1 QSFDLG
7 DKSISHKSIKDN
19 DIDVMEQLDLFTTN
33 EDKSGSFLSE
43 EAIKDHRII
52 GQIFAAYWLVEYE
65 KELYI
70 IDQHAA
76 HEKVLYERIIDTAKN
91 FDSSKN
97 SYSSQMLMPP
107 IVLTLSLREQE
118 AIKANKDILEQLGY
132 EIEHFGGNEFSVRAV
147 PADLYDLSDKD
158 LLLDFVDQ
166 LTDEITTRQL
176 KPELLLEKTAS
187 MACKAAVKANHT
199 FSTEEAH
206 ALIMELLSLDNPY
219 HCPHGR
225 PVIIAISQ
233 YDLEKKFKRVL

>member
-1 QSFDLG
+1 
-7 DKSISHKSIKDN
+7 
-19 DIDVMEQLDLFTTN
+19 MRR
-33 EDKSGSFLSE
+33 
-43 EAIKDHRII
+43 A
-52 GQIFAAYWLVEYE
+52 
-65 KELYI
+65 YI
-70 IDQHAA
+70 IDQLLPT
-76 HEKVLYERIIDTAKN
+76 KKFYERIIDTAKN